1 MIEQSAVYREVE
13 MIHWKRSLA
22 LLIVVAA
29 VMASIGGWLGS
40 VVPFAIHW

>member
-1 MIEQSAVYREVE
+1 

-29 VMASIGGWLGS
+29 VVASAGGLLS
-40 VVPFAIHW
+40 VLPFAIHW